1 MRSHPMLLCLF
12 CCAIHD
18 HGAAASPPAASA
30 VPAPVPIIVELF
42 SSEGCSSCPPADVLL
57 DRLARQQAVAGA
69 EILAIEQHVD
79 YWNHLGWKD
88 PFSSSSY
95 SERQYGYADAF
106 GRDGV
111 YTPQMIVDGQAE
123 FTGSNSRRAEE
134 EIAIAARRPHAK
146 VTLAQGPGGLSVSVM
161 DLPPL
166 SPGDT
171 AELWLALTEGDL
183 STQVPRGE
191 NAGHLLRHAPIAR
204 ELRRVG
210 TVPPDGYKGEIKLAS
225 PAGATRDRLRAV
237 VFVQE
242 ARKRRIL
249 GAAALRLG
257 R

>member
-1 MRSHPMLLCLF
+1 M
-12 CCAIHD
+12 
-18 HGAAASPPAASA
+18 
-30 VPAPVPIIVELF
+30 PIVVELF

-57 DRLARQQAVAGA
+57 DRLARQQSVPGA

-79 YWNHLGWKD
+79 YWNNLGWKD
-88 PFSSSSY
+88 PFSSASY

-123 FTGSNSRRAEE
+123 FTGSNGRRAEE
-134 EIAIAARRPHAK
+134 EIATAARRPHAK
-146 VTLAQGPGGLSVSVM
+146 VTLTQGQGGLNVSVM

-166 SPGDT
+166 TPGDT

-191 NAGHLLRHAPIAR
+191 NAGRLLRHAPIAR

-210 TVPPDGYKGEIKLAS
+210 TVLPDGYRGEIKLAP
-225 PAGATRDRLRAV
+225 PASWPRLRAV

-242 ARKRRIL
+242 ARKHRIL

>member
-1 MRSHPMLLCLF
+1 M
-12 CCAIHD
+12 
-18 HGAAASPPAASA
+18 
-30 VPAPVPIIVELF
+30 PIIVELF

-57 DRLARQQAVAGA
+57 DRLARQQPVPGV

-79 YWNHLGWKD
+79 YWNNLGWKD
-88 PFSSSSY
+88 PFSTAGY
-95 SERQYGYADAF
+95 SQRQYGYADAF

-123 FTGSNSRRAEE
+123 FNGSNGRRAEE
-134 EIAIAARRPHAK
+134 EIASAARRPHAK
-146 VTLAQGPGGLSVSVM
+146 VTLTQGQGGLNVSVM

-191 NAGHLLRHAPIAR
+191 NAGRLLRHAPVAR
-204 ELRRVG
+204 DLRRVG
-210 TVPPDGYKGEIKLAS
+210 TVLPEGFRGEIKLTS
-225 PAGATRDRLRAV
+225 PAAGNRLRAV

-242 ARKRRIL
+242 ARKHRIL

>member
-1 MRSHPMLLCLF
+1 
-12 CCAIHD
+12 
-18 HGAAASPPAASA
+18 
-30 VPAPVPIIVELF
+30 VPVIVELF

-57 DRLARQQAVAGA
+57 DRLSRQQPVAGA
-69 EILAIEQHVD
+69 EIVAIEQHVD
-79 YWNHLGWKD
+79 YWNNLGWKD

-134 EIAIAARRPHAK
+134 EIALAARRPHAK
-146 VTLAQGPGGLSVSVM
+146 VTLSQGQGGLSISVM
-161 DLPPL
+161 DLPPFT
-166 SPGDT
+166 PGDT

-191 NAGHLLRHAPIAR
+191 NAGRLLRHAPIAR
-204 ELRRVG
+204 ELRRVAA
-210 TVPPDGYKGEIKLAS
+210 VLPEGYKGEIKLAAPS
-225 PAGATRDRLRAV
+225 GGTRDRLRAV

>member
-1 MRSHPMLLCLF
+1 MT
-12 CCAIHD
+12 
-18 HGAAASPPAASA
+18 
-30 VPAPVPIIVELF
+30 VPVVVELF
-42 SSEGCSSCPPADVLL
+42 SSEGCSSCPSADVVL
-57 DRLARQQAVAGA
+57 DRLARQQSVSGA

-79 YWNHLGWKD
+79 YWNNLGWRD
-88 PFSSSSY
+88 PFSSEFY
-95 SERQYGYADAF
+95 SQRQYRYADAF

-123 FTGSNSRRAEE
+123 FTGSDGRRAEE
-134 EIAIAARRPHAK
+134 EIARAARRPHAK
-146 VTLAQGPGGLSVSVM
+146 VTLTQGTVSVSVNVSVS

-166 SPGDT
+166 TPGDT

-191 NAGHLLRHAPIAR
+191 NAGRLLRHAPIAR

-210 TVPPDGYKGEIKLAS
+210 TIPPEGYRGELKLS
-225 PAGATRDRLRAV
+225 PPSGAARDRLRAV

-242 ARKRRIL
+242 ARKHRIL